1 MMNRLF
7 TAVLFVML
15 VSPGIALADQNS
27 PKLPGLF
34 KQLQSATDPAV
45 IAETEQMIWRIW
57 SLPGDRKASV
67 PFVQGMVSMNE
78 GKLKQALALFSNVT
92 ETAPD
97 FAEGWNKRATVAYY
111 LGDYETSVHDIQ
123 KTLSLEPRHFGAL
136 SGLALIYQSS
146 GLESQ
151 ALDVLIQVKEIYPAM
166 PGIDERMQELRDII
180 AARKT

>member
-67 PFVQGMVSMNE
+67 PFV
-78 GKLKQALALFSNVT
+78 ALFSNVT